1 MREKV
6 PLSNRYKALGLE
18 TKEGMEKGS
27 NPGMDQLNVAVS
39 PRTQVRTS
47 ATKNKQKGMLVIQ
60 DSLLRGT
67 EAPICHVDHQAG
79 LMLLGTHIHDIK
91 KQLPNLIKPK
101 NYYPLLITDPDQAHS
116 YDAAT
121 RTVQN
126 IKKDCMPFGGC

>member
-1 MREKV
+1 MDNGSDLEKDNNIKMAQ
-6 PLSNRYKALGLE
+6 S
-18 TKEGMEKGS
+18 
-27 NPGMDQLNVAVS
+27 
-39 PRTQVRTS
+39 RTQVRTS